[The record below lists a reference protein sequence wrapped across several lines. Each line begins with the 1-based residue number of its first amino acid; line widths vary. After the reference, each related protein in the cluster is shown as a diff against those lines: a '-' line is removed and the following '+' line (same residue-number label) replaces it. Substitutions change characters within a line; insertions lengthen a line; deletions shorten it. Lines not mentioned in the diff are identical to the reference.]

1 MNMYERIDKEL
12 KDAMRSK
19 DTVKLSVLRMLMA
32 AVKNTEIAKKV
43 NKLGD
48 PDVIQVIQKMIKEHK
63 ESISQFEKGNRAD
76 LVDKEKAEMEILQK
90 YVPAQMTEEELVEIV
105 KATAQEMGAA
115 SKADTGKVMKAVMEK
130 VKGKADGKV
139 VNQLVMSVLK

>member
-1 MNMYERIDKEL
+1 MYERMDKEL

-19 DTVKLSVLRMLMA
+19 DTLKLSVLRMLMA

-48 PDVIQVIQKMIKEHK
+48 ADTIQVVQKMIKEHK
-63 ESISQFEKGNRAD
+63 ESISQFEKGNRTD

-90 YVPAQMTEEELVEIV
+90 YVPAQMTEEELAGIV
-105 KATAQEMGAA
+105 KATVQEMGAA

-130 VKGKADGKV
+130 IKGKADGKI
-139 VNQLVMSVLK
+139 VNQLVMSLLK

>member
-1 MNMYERIDKEL
+1 MNMYERIDHEL

-43 NKLGD
+43 NKLDD
-48 PDVIQVIQKMIKEHK
+48 PDVIQVVQKMIKEHK
-63 ESISQFEKGNRAD
+63 ESISQFEKGNRTD
-76 LVDKEKAEMEILQK
+76 LVEKEKAEMEVLQK
-90 YVPAQMTEEELVEIV
+90 YAPAQMAEEELAGIV
-105 KATAQEMGAA
+105 RATVQEMGAA
-115 SKADTGKVMKAVMEK
+115 SKSDAGKVMKAVMEK

-139 VNQLVMSVLK
+139 VNQLVMSLLK

>member
-1 MNMYERIDKEL
+1 MNVHERIDKEL

-43 NKLGD
+43 NKLED
-48 PDVIQVIQKMIKEHK
+48 PDVTQVVQKMIREHK
-63 ESISQFEKGNRAD
+63 ESISQFEKGNRTD
-76 LVDKEKAEMEILQK
+76 LVEKEKAEMEILQK
-90 YVPAQMTEEELVEIV
+90 YVPAQMTEEELAEIV
-105 KATAQEMGAA
+105 KATVQEMGVV

>member
-1 MNMYERIDKEL
+1 
-12 KDAMRSK
+12 MRSK

-48 PDVIQVIQKMIKEHK
+48 PDVIQVVQKMIKEHK
-63 ESISQFEKGNRAD
+63 ESISQFEKGNRTD

-90 YVPAQMTEEELVEIV
+90 YVPAQMTEEEL
-105 KATAQEMGAA
+105 A
-115 SKADTGKVMKAVMEK
+115 
-130 VKGKADGKV
+130 
-139 VNQLVMSVLK
+139 

>member
-48 PDVIQVIQKMIKEHK
+48 PDVIQVVQKMIKEHK
-63 ESISQFEKGNRAD
+63 ESISQFEKGNRTD

-90 YVPAQMTEEELVEIV
+90 YVPAQMTEEELAEIV
-105 KATAQEMGAA
+105 KATVQEMGAA

>member
-1 MNMYERIDKEL
+1 MNMYERMDKEL

-19 DTVKLSVLRMLMA
+19 DTLKLSVLRMLMA
-32 AVKNTEIAKKV
+32 AMKNTEIAKKV

-48 PDVIQVIQKMIKEHK
+48 ADTIQVVQKMIKEHK
-63 ESISQFEKGNRAD
+63 ESISQFEKGNRTD

-90 YVPAQMTEEELVEIV
+90 YVPAQMTEEELAGIV
-105 KATAQEMGAA
+105 KATVQEMGAA

-130 VKGKADGKV
+130 IKGKADGKI
-139 VNQLVMSVLK
+139 VNQLVMSLLK